1 MTRLLRRLWSR
12 TRLLD
17 TCFKEPPSRSWRHLY
32 DSFSSGVYT
41 GRWGSLLDALGAI
54 LPLEMSLRFAW
65 NLAKFQFGHAG
76 EAPAPDDEK
85 GTDLNIADA
94 AIRGALFWA
103 YSNSMDVIAETL
115 ELLCGW
121 AEGCLCHPKEFKLQG
136 VKRHERRKRDG
147 WTRAHNARSCALS
160 GCRAPELAAGALDKI
175 LVLLFDR
182 AHAEILLLP
191 SVREL
196 SGRDQVLLVSDL
208 NLARQHVTL
217 FLHMKLSHWQ
227 QLPHQLLGIAHFDV
241 HEARRCGQRSLALF
255 DKSRLPMENHHALTL
270 KLCRKRF
277 RLRMQLEAFIAGAC
291 LGDLPDLEQQAA
303 RFMFVLVVERWIESR
318 HAITKRS
325 LRVAT
330 HASCV
335 QIAWSFVF
343 LAVTKRMEQQNNFV
357 QNCSAAM
364 GITRN
369 APAALSSS
377 GLLHHPSNQGVLRYA
392 NGLISCLHK
401 GKFKLA
407 KRVIFHIDTDSVF
420 RDYRDFNTLP
430 PPPPPPSP
438 PPSDDDMAGTGDDH
452 GGDDGQCDDEQG
464 SQQKVRTYVRYVM

>member
-1 MTRLLRRLWSR
+1 
-12 TRLLD
+12 
-17 TCFKEPPSRSWRHLY
+17 
-32 DSFSSGVYT
+32 
-41 GRWGSLLDALGAI
+41 
-54 LPLEMSLRFAW
+54 
-65 NLAKFQFGHAG
+65 
-76 EAPAPDDEK
+76 
-85 GTDLNIADA
+85 
-94 AIRGALFWA
+94 
-103 YSNSMDVIAETL
+103 
-115 ELLCGW
+115 
-121 AEGCLCHPKEFKLQG
+121 
-136 VKRHERRKRDG
+136 
-147 WTRAHNARSCALS
+147 
-160 GCRAPELAAGALDKI
+160 
-175 LVLLFDR
+175 
-182 AHAEILLLP
+182 
-191 SVREL
+191 
-196 SGRDQVLLVSDL
+196 
-208 NLARQHVTL
+208 
-217 FLHMKLSHWQ
+217 
-227 QLPHQLLGIAHFDV
+227 
-241 HEARRCGQRSLALF
+241 
-255 DKSRLPMENHHALTL
+255 MENHHALTL

-325 LRVAT
+325 LRVAS

-343 LAVTKRMEQQNNFV
+343 LAVTKRMEQQSNFV
-357 QNCSAAM
+357 QTLSAAM

-377 GLLHHPSNQGVLRYA
+377 GLLHHPSIQGVLRDA

-401 GKFKLA
+401 GKFDLA

-464 SQQKVRTYVRYVM
+464 SQNM